1 MARTV
6 EGAAL
11 TREHVAQQL
20 ALRAGSLR
28 DLLALWRMVDP
39 TDLSGTIGTF
49 VRAAVILAGAR
60 YADSAG
66 LAAGYYRL
74 FRAAERVPGA
84 ATPVLAQPLPA
95 DVMAAQ
101 IRGAALAGIIDS
113 RRAGRSLEVASRD
126 GFVRAAGALTKLI
139 LTGGRMTL
147 LHSVAADRQAT
158 GWARVTSGAACAFCR
173 MLASRGPAYR
183 AERSARFEAHDS
195 CGCTVEPAYAGDR
208 PSEQALAYRRE
219 WEAAQKLAAQQR
231 MDGERVRSSANPAL
245 NAYRRYLA
253 GGGE

>member
-1 MARTV
+1 MARTA

-28 DLLALWRMVDP
+28 DLLALWRVVDP
-39 TDLSGTIGTF
+39 TDLSGTIGAF

-74 FRAAERVPGA
+74 FRAAERVPGE
-84 ATPVLAQPLPA
+84 ATPVLAQALPTEM
-95 DVMAAQ
+95 VAAQ

-113 RRAGRSLEVASRD
+113 RRAGRSVEAASRD

-147 LHSVAADRQAT
+147 LRSVAADRQAE
-158 GWARVTSGAACAFCR
+158 GWQRVTSGSPCAFCA
-173 MLASRGPAYR
+173 MVASRGPAYTS
-183 AERSARFEAHDS
+183 ERTARFEAHDHCS
-195 CGCTVEPAYAGDR
+195 CSAEPYYRG
-208 PSEQALAYRRE
+208 SKVLARNAE
-219 WEAAQKLAAQQR
+219 LAEAWQAAQQQAR
-231 MDGERVRSSANPAL
+231 DAGELRRGTSNDAL
-245 NAYRRYLA
+245 NAFRRYL
-253 GGGE
+253 GK